1 MRKGLLVL
9 GIIVFL
15 MLAGVAVIFSQE
27 TPAETLLEPETQW
40 LWGEVI
46 SVDSPKNEILVKYL
60 DYETEQEKEIA
71 VTINE
76 QTTYENVNAISQIS
90 PQDTVSIDYV
100 VSIEGKNIAK
110 NISVEKPEAQPIPQP
125 EAAET
130 AVEEAAPAIPETA
143 E

>member
-1 MRKGLLVL
+1 MRKGVLVL

-27 TPAETLLEPETQW
+27 TLTETPAEPETQW

-71 VTINE
+71 VAINE
-76 QTTYENVNAISQIS
+76 QTTYENVNAISEIG

-100 VSIEGKNIAK
+100 VSREGKNVAK
-110 NISVEKPEAQPIPQP
+110 NISVEKPEAQPAPQP

-130 AVEEAAPAIPETA
+130 AVEEAPPAIPEAA